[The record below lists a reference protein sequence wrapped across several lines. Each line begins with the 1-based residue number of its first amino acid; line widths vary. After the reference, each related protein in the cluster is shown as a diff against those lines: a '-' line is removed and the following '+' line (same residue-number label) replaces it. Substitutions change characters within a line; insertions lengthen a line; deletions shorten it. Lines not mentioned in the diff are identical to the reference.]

1 MNLQSILNQVLQS
14 AAGTQR
20 SDAGK
25 YVTGGVIGL
34 LLGSRR
40 GRSMGGTALK
50 YGSVA
55 ALGAMAW
62 KAYQDHQ
69 AKQLAPPSA
78 GAGAAPSSAPTAMPT
93 STPFGAAPAQPPS
106 FAALPAPQ
114 AELHSM
120 AMLKAMIAAAKS
132 DGHVDEREQALM
144 RAELDRSG
152 ADAEARAWVEAEMK
166 RPVDAADVA
175 AAATTPEMAAEV
187 YLATLVV
194 VDDTTVMERAYLDEL
209 ARRLNLAPALK
220 ADLEAR
226 AKAMA

>member
-1 MNLQSILNQVLQS
+1 MNLQSILNQVLQ
-14 AAGTQR
+14 AAANTQR

-25 YVTGGVIGL
+25 YVTGGVVGM
-34 LLGSRR
+34 LLGNRG

-50 YGSVA
+50 LGSVA

-62 KAYQDHQ
+62 KAYQEYEANQRAQ
-69 AKQLAPPSA
+69 AP
-78 GAGAAPSSAPTAMPT
+78 AGAAGAPTNTASSARL
-93 STPFGAAPAQPPS
+93 PS

-114 AELHSM
+114 MELHSQ

-132 DGHVDEREQALM
+132 DGHVDDREQGLVGV
-144 RAELDRSG
+144 ELDRSG
-152 ADAEARAWVEAEMK
+152 ADADTRAWVESEMK

-194 VDDTTVMERAYLDEL
+194 VDETTMMERAYLDEL

-226 AKAMA
+226 ARSA

>member
-1 MNLQSILNQVLQS
+1 MNLQSILNQVLQ
-14 AAGTQR
+14 AAANTQR

-25 YVTGGVIGL
+25 YVTGGVVGM
-34 LLGSRR
+34 LLGNRG

-50 YGSVA
+50 LGSVA

-62 KAYQDHQ
+62 KAYQEYE
-69 AKQLAPPSA
+69 AKQRAQAP
-78 GAGAAPSSAPTAMPT
+78 AGAAGAPTNTAS
-93 STPFGAAPAQPPS
+93 STRPPS

-114 AELHSM
+114 MELHSQ

-132 DGHVDEREQALM
+132 DGHVDDREQGLVGV
-144 RAELDRSG
+144 ELDRSG
-152 ADAEARAWVEAEMK
+152 ADADTRAWVESEMK

-194 VDDTTVMERAYLDEL
+194 VDETTMMERAYLDEL

-226 AKAMA
+226 ARSA

>member
-1 MNLQSILNQVLQS
+1 MNLQSILNQVLQG
-14 AAGTQR
+14 AANTQR

-25 YVTGGVIGL
+25 YITGGVVGM
-34 LLGSRR
+34 LLGSRG

-62 KAYQDHQ
+62 KAYQEYE
-69 AKQLAPPSA
+69 AKQRAQAPAPAA
-78 GAGAAPSSAPTAMPT
+78 GAPTPTTAAPV
-93 STPFGAAPAQPPS
+93 QPPS
-106 FAALPAPQ
+106 FAALPSPQ
-114 AELHSM
+114 LELHSQ

-132 DGHVDEREQALM
+132 DGHVDEREQGLV
-144 RAELDRSG
+144 RVELDRSG
-152 ADAEARAWVEAEMK
+152 ADTDTRAWVEAEMR

-194 VDDTTVMERAYLDEL
+194 VDETTMMERAYLDEL
-209 ARRLNLAPALK
+209 ARQLKLPPTLK

-226 AKAMA
+226 ARTA